1 MQTISLSEPCFT
13 QKPGTDVQHLPLELC
28 KKLFG
33 WDSACQSIEIMLRNR
48 IPNVEFYAVVAVES
62 NGMTLAARG
71 ELGRH
76 HYFIPWSNVIAIHGH
91 IAT

>member
-1 MQTISLSEPCFT
+1 MQVIRLSEPCYT

-33 WDSACQSIEIMLRNR
+33 WDSACQSLEIVTRVK
-48 IPNVEFYAVVAVES
+48 IPNVEFYAIVAVDDS
-62 NGMTLAARG
+62 GITLAAR
-71 ELGRH
+71 EQLGRH
-76 HYFIPWSNVIAIHGH
+76 HYFIPWSNIVAVHGH